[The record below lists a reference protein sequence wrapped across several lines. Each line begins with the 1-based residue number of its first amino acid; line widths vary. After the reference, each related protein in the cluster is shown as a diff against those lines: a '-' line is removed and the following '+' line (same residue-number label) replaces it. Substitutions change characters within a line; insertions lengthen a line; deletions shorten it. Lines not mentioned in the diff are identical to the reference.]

1 MCTTTVNK
9 LVKFYF
15 LFFRLKKTNVLLVRS
30 LWLSALHIILV
41 FSFSLSNTMT
51 SLHMKT
57 TSQAYGDFAY
67 VSSRYRNINQ
77 KIYTTTA
84 PPAVD
89 EAYRLWKNDW
99 LPTINHDYGHFYDV
113 LAEKRRTQVLKSPD
127 AWSYNINLGT
137 MWCFS
142 RKAE

>member
-1 MCTTTVNK
+1 MFSNVAQLLPIVRNSGFTCFI
-9 LVKFYF
+9 LSII
-15 LFFRLKKTNVLLVRS
+15 FRL
-30 LWLSALHIILV
+30 LS
-41 FSFSLSNTMT
+41 SPPQTMT

-127 AWSYNINLGT
+127 AWSYNINLGRKGRVL
-137 MWCFS
+137 